1 MKNRIKSS
9 ENLKKILIL
18 VITVLLVSGCTVA
31 SGGSDDLIKVY
42 TRDVASGT
50 REAFESII
58 NLNSITDDSAETSGN
73 GDMATQVGA
82 NLNAIGYVSLSSDFE
97 ANNLK
102 PLKYEGVKASVEN
115 VINLDYKLARP
126 FSYVT
131 RAKGD
136 FESLEKEQLIIALM
150 DYIVNS
156 KDGKEFILA
165 AGGIV
170 DLEASPDWEDL
181 KVKHP
186 IVNQDNSHLTINTG
200 GSTSVD
206 KSLSRVIS
214 SFIPLA
220 GNFNFKPN
228 HTGSGD
234 GYKRTLGS
242 EKDGANKIDIGFASR
257 DFKKDEDV
265 SQAMLTGVYTMDAV
279 VVVVHQDNKLVDN
292 LSAKTLVEIFS
303 GEVISWKK
311 VK

>member
-1 MKNRIKSS
+1 MKNKNKNIRS
-9 ENLKKILIL
+9 LKKILIL
-18 VITVLLVSGCTVA
+18 IITVILASGCTSTSSA
-31 SGGSDDLIKVY
+31 SDDLIKVY

-58 NLNSITDDSAETSGN
+58 SLDSITDDSAETSGN

-82 NLNAIGYVSLSSDFE
+82 NLNAIGYVSLSSDFA

-102 PLKYEGVKASVEN
+102 PLNYEGVVASVEN

-126 FSYVT
+126 FSFVT

-136 FESLEKEQLIIALM
+136 FESVEKEQLITALL

-170 DLEASPDWEDL
+170 DLEGSLDWDDL

-186 IVNQDNSHLTINTG
+186 IVNQDNSHLTISTG

-206 KSLSRVIS
+206 KSLSRVVS

-234 GYKRTLGS
+234 GYKRTLGG

-257 DFKKDEDV
+257 DFKDDEDV
-265 SQAMLTGVYTMDAV
+265 SGGMLSGVYTMDAV
-279 VVVVHQDNKLVDN
+279 VVVVHQDNKVVEN
-292 LSAKTLVEIFS
+292 LSGQTLSEIFS
-303 GEVISWKK
+303 GEIVSWEKIK
-311 VK
+311 